1 MTYKIKQPKV
11 KEKQD
16 DLFKAPNIDEDK
28 KKLEGD
34 SFKEEKAEGLGDWGE
49 KETDTFKIAPEEKEI
64 EPKDTYEVEPEEK
77 EKETETETDTFEVAP
92 AKKETDTFEVDNKDA
107 IAEIQQDIESED
119 MPIEI
124 KSATTLI
131 VKAGGEA
138 HTITRKDLI
147 AYQRQ
152 AGSQSGY
159 RQLGSIGGDWR
170 QIETIAGDVTFVFNK
185 IDSKLGAYRTS
196 TGEDD

>member
-1 MTYKIKQPKV
+1 MVQIKMTYKIKRPKV

-77 EKETETETDTFEVAP
+77 ETEA
-92 AKKETDTFEVDNKDA
+92 ETDTFEVDNKDA